1 MAVQVTVF
9 VLCLLFA
16 VIPGEEQLVGV
27 EEHLQHHAQLQQLG
41 KIDEI
46 GAKVESINEDLM
58 KNRNESVEILEDAAD
73 EPKVKDDDEDNYED
87 GDYFYDSDLDDYFEY
102 QTEVGEDGAKRRV
115 KRRVFRP
122 YKSGK
127 VRNVRKREREQC
139 LRLLRA
145 GGGSHHVE
153 DAEQTTIS

>member
-1 MAVQVTVF
+1 MAVEVTVF

-16 VIPGEEQLVGV
+16 VMPGEEKLMGV
-27 EEHLQHHAQLQQLG
+27 EEHLQHHSQLQQLG

-46 GAKVESINEDLM
+46 AAKVEYRKGNFT
-58 KNRNESVEILEDAAD
+58 VEILEDAAD
-73 EPKVKDDDEDNYED
+73 EPKIKDDEEENYE
-87 GDYFYDSDLDDYFEY
+87 DYFYDSDLDDYFEY

-139 LRLLRA
+139 LRLLLPA
-145 GGGSHHVE
+145 GGGSHHVQ
-153 DAEQTTIS
+153 DAKQTTLP